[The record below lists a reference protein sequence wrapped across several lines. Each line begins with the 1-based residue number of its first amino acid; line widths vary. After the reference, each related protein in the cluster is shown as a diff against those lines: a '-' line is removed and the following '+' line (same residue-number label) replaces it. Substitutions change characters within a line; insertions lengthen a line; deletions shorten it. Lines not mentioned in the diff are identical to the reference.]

1 MNSDLCFRSRCGR
14 SHIDLLT
21 FTLCLP
27 FVVLTRAAMRQ
38 RFHQWQITAG
48 AWLPSQRPALR
59 LWLSLLQSES
69 VSAFSRSHRSVS
81 AFSLSHRSASAFSLS
96 HRSASALSLSHR
108 SASALSLSHRSVSAF
123 SLSHRSVSA
132 FSLSHRSVSAFSPP
146 LCAGR
151 LPCSWGNATQ
161 HNAT

>member
-27 FVVLTRAAMRQ
+27 FVVLTRAVMRQ

-48 AWLPSQRPALR
+48 VWLPSQRPALR
-59 LWLSLLQSES
+59 LWPALLQSES
-69 VSAFSRSHRSVS
+69 VSAF
-81 AFSLSHRSASAFSLS
+81 
-96 HRSASALSLSHR
+96 
-108 SASALSLSHRSVSAF
+108 SLSHRSVSAF

-146 LCAGR
+146 LSAGR
-151 LPCSWGNATQ
+151 PPCSWGNATQ
-161 HNAT
+161 HNTMQHNKMQHNTTQYNAT